1 MFPHK
6 TAYFLDNSHDTL
18 KNADD
23 SKFHV
28 TKLNPWKLN
37 FQNQPMIAG
46 DEIKVNVILANKYKV
61 KAWISSSRSLT
72 FLSTVYSFTDM
83 PTLSG

>member
-23 SKFHV
+23 SKFHI
-28 TKLNPWKLN
+28 TKLNP
-37 FQNQPMIAG
+37 
-46 DEIKVNVILANKYKV
+46 
-61 KAWISSSRSLT
+61 
-72 FLSTVYSFTDM
+72 
-83 PTLSG
+83 